1 VNARPS
7 RPSRSLLVRIHSK
20 PPDGVAVDGIPGS
33 FRGGISSRS
42 VTAVAAVCR
51 FAENPYVVGDKV
63 IKTSHNDPN
72 TAVVVEGSEERS
84 DDNVTVA
91 SLGDFEAEDVSP
103 GELAKHCEENEIKY
117 YTYEHPELDFS
128 TLD

>member
-1 VNARPS
+1 M
-7 RPSRSLLVRIHSK
+7 
-20 PPDGVAVDGIPGS
+20 
-33 FRGGISSRS
+33 
-42 VTAVAAVCR
+42 
-51 FAENPYVVGDKV
+51 VGDKV

-103 GELAKHCEENEIKY
+103 GELAKHCEENGIKC
-117 YTYEHPELDFS
+117 YTYEYSELAFS
-128 TLD
+128 TRD